1 MTFQTLALSLIQAS
15 AGNPRKSFDDTTIA
29 GLAQSIKTDGLLQN
43 LVVAK
48 PIGRKKKHQIICGER
63 RYRALLLL
71 VRQGDLPQDYEVTVE
86 IKDGLSEEESL
97 RISTMENVQREN
109 LSPLEEAA
117 ALTALVQD
125 GEKLDDLVSRTG
137 LTVSTIRRRLV
148 LMYLNDNVK
157 KVLSEGDITLSQA
170 EA

>member
-1 MTFQTLALSLIQAS
+1 MTFQTLALSQIQVS

-48 PIGRKKKHQIICGER
+48 PIGRKKKHPIICGER
-63 RYRALLLL
+63 RYRALQLLAK
-71 VRQGDLPQDYEVTVE
+71 QGDLPQDYEVAVE

-117 ALTALVQD
+117 ALIALVQD
-125 GEKLDDLVSRTG
+125 GEKLDERAPV
-137 LTVSTIRRRLV
+137 
-148 LMYLNDNVK
+148 
-157 KVLSEGDITLSQA
+157 
-170 EA
+170 